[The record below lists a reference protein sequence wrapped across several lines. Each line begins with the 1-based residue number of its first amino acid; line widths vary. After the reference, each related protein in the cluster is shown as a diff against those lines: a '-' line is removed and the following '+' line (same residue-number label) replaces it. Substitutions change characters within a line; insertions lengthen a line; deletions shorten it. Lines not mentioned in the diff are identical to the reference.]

1 MSVQLFQV
9 RVQLT
14 NFFLGRRAR
23 LLGYFA
29 FADITNGQNNQ
40 QFFVNLERAQA
51 DLGGENAPLT
61 AAGLDFSCRS
71 GGLPRTI
78 SELIVRGRESFET
91 PFGYQDL
98 YVLTE
103 QVTPLI
109 AEQRFGP

>member
-14 NFFLGRRAR
+14 NFFLGRRAS

-29 FADITNGQNNQ
+29 FADITNGKNNQ
-40 QFFVNLERAQA
+40 QLFVDLERAQA

-78 SELIVRGRESFET
+78 SELVRGRESFEAR
-91 PFGYQDL
+91 FGYQDL

-103 QVTPLI
+103 QVTP
-109 AEQRFGP
+109 